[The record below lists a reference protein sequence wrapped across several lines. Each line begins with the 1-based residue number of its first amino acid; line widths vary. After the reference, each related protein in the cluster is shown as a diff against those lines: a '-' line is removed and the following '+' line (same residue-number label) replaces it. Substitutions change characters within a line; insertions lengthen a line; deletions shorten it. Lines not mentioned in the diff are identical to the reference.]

1 MDLKHFRSFCKIT
14 RLIGGGLKEND
25 ITIIFASTCYIGIR
39 SFYDHTQ
46 LGEALAAIALKK
58 KIAYPE
64 LLKYVFRVTDE
75 LIEQEIQNGN
85 TLMIEYQQMANPY
98 NIALKKKKIG
108 IRRVAP
114 SSSLEKLVI
123 KPTSTIN
130 TSLNTHSTDSSVK
143 SKSHVSNGDMKKL
156 KATVK
161 AFSLTDFLI
170 TREKEKKI
178 EHLNEILAGKSKDD
192 DDKDLPVG
200 WDNKTGSQSILMTES
215 PG

>member
-1 MDLKHFRSFCKIT
+1 M
-14 RLIGGGLKEND
+14 KEND

-123 KPTSTIN
+123 KPTSTIDS
-130 TSLNTHSTDSSVK
+130 SLNTHSTDSISSNSNVK
-143 SKSHVSNGDMKKL
+143 SKSHVDMKKL

-178 EHLNEILAGKSKDD
+178 EHLNEILAGKSKEDD
-192 DDKDLPVG
+192 EGLPVG
-200 WDNKTGSQSILMTES
+200 WDNKIGSQSILMTES